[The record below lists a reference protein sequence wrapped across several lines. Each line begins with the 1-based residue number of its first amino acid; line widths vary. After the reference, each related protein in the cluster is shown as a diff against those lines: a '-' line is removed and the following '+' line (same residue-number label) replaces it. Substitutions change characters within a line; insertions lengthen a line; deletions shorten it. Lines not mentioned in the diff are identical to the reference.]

1 LASWRFN
8 NEEPTAKEAKQLEET
23 TNQTEIPLAS
33 SFVKATTLQIFR
45 AFRVFRGQK
54 ILSNEYCPAPCPLYY
69 G

>member
-1 LASWRFN
+1 LAVGSSLLNRQD
-8 NEEPTAKEAKQLEET
+8 AKDAKQLEET

-54 ILSNEYCPAPCPLYY
+54 NLK
-69 G
+69 